1 MSITTV
7 GDNLVHYEALGR
19 GRPLIF
25 VHGWLGSWRYW
36 WPSMQ
41 TLSAHFRT
49 FALDL
54 WGFGDTSKASEKYSI
69 AEYSTLLEAFVE
81 RLGIAGPA
89 VVVGHGLGACVALR
103 YTASN
108 PSRVSRLATV
118 ALPLHRHAVDL
129 QVLNG
134 DQASAVN
141 RLMERP
147 NNFPEVAVEARKTDP
162 AVLPALRRDME
173 GFETATYLEQIT
185 CPLLMVFCDEDPLV
199 QLPNG
204 SSNIAQAT
212 ATEHA
217 LVTLSSCMHF
227 PMLEHTPIF
236 DRLILDFVHAT
247 EDLSKLKPKEYWKRR
262 TH

>member
-54 WGFGDTSKASEKYSI
+54 WGFGDTSKAAERYSI
-69 AEYSTLLEAFVE
+69 AEYSTLLESFVE
-81 RLGIAGPA
+81 RLGIAGPSI
-89 VVVGHGLGACVALR
+89 VVGHGLGACVALHF
-103 YTASN
+103 AVHH
-108 PSRVSRLATV
+108 PSSVARLATV
-118 ALPLHRHAVDL
+118 ALPLNGHAIDL
-129 QVLNG
+129 RVLNG

-141 RLMERP
+141 RLLDRP
-147 NNFPEVAVEARKTDP
+147 DNFPEVAVEARKTDP
-162 AVLPALRRDME
+162 AVLPALRKDME
-173 GFETATYLEQIT
+173 SFETAKYLEQIT
-185 CPLLMVFCDEDPLV
+185 CPLLMVFGDEDPLV
-199 QLPNG
+199 RHPNG
-204 SSNIAQAT
+204 SSNLSQVTPA
-212 ATEHA
+212 ERA
-217 LVTLSSCMHF
+217 LVTLPSCTHF
-227 PMLEHTPIF
+227 PMLEQTAVF
-236 DRLILDFVHAT
+236 DRLVLDFAHAAD
-247 EDLSKLKPKEYWKRR
+247 DLSSLAPKEYWKRR